1 MSKTIIITGANGH
14 LGRAV
19 VDRLLTDGWTVE
31 AVLGP
36 WGELDTD
43 RERLHCQAMDLL
55 DEGAVH
61 DYLDAVRRRH
71 ARIDGAA
78 LIAGGFAMDALP
90 DTSTEAL
97 DKMID
102 LNFRTAFHLVRP
114 LYRQFAKQD
123 GGGRFVFIGARPAF
137 HPGSGSGAF
146 AYALSKGMLR
156 HLAELINAG
165 PHQQAVRA
173 AVIAPSIIDTPA
185 NREAMPDSDFDDW
198 VPPARIA
205 EGIRFLLSDAGY
217 MLHHPVLEI
226 YHRS

>member
-1 MSKTIIITGANGH
+1 MSKTILITGANGH

-19 VDRLLTDGWTVE
+19 VDQLLDEGWTIE

-43 RERLHCQAMDLL
+43 RERLHCRQVDLL
-55 DEGAVH
+55 DEAGVQA
-61 DYLDAVRRRH
+61 YLDGVLQRRR
-71 ARIDGAA
+71 RIDAA
-78 LIAGGFAMDALP
+78 VLIAGGFAMGPLEE
-90 DTSTEAL
+90 TGNEQL

-114 LYRQFAKQD
+114 LYRHFKEQGD
-123 GGGRFVFIGARPAF
+123 GRFVFISARPAF
-137 HPGSGSGAF
+137 HPAAGSGAF

-156 HLAELINAG
+156 QTAELINAG
-165 PHQQAVRA
+165 PDKERIRA
-173 AVIAPSIIDTPA
+173 ALIAPSIIDTPA
-185 NREAMPDSDFDDW
+185 NRKAMPDSDFADW
-198 VPPARIA
+198 VPPAKIA
-205 EGIRFLLSDAGY
+205 EGIRFLLSEAGR